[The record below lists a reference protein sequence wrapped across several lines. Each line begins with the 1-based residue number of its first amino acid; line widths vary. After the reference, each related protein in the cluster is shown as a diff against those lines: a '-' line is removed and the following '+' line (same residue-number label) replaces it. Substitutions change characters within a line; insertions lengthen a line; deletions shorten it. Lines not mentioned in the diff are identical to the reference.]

1 MPSASVQPQTSFP
14 AVTREEREQRRPH
27 HGAVVWLTG
36 LSGAGK
42 STLAG
47 ALERVLFDLDYR
59 VIVLDGDALRTGL
72 NADLGFSM
80 NDRVE
85 NIRRIGEVAALFAD
99 AGFIVITAAIS
110 PYVADRQRARRRV
123 AANPETPFI
132 EVFVDA
138 PLEVCESRDPK
149 GLYRKARSGEI
160 PRFTGVSDPYEPP
173 ASPEV
178 TIKTAERSLA
188 ECVEQVLERIVRD
201 GRPTIASG
209 RRTPFAKPAS
219 SARIRRTVPGAMAS
233 RTAQAPSARLRQ

>member
-1 MPSASVQPQTSFP
+1 VPSASVQPQTSFP
-14 AVTREEREQRRPH
+14 PVTREEREQRRPH
-27 HGAVVWLTG
+27 RGAVVWLTG

-110 PYVADRQRARRRV
+110 PYAADRQRARRRV
-123 AANPETPFI
+123 TTPFI

-173 ASPEV
+173 ANPEM

-188 ECVEQVLERIVRD
+188 ECVEQVLERIVPD
-201 GRPTIASG
+201 CRPTIASG
-209 RRTPFAKPAS
+209 RRTPLARPAA
-219 SARIRRTVPGAMAS
+219 SARIRRTLPAAMAS